1 MLDILGCCRCRLALT
16 KARCTASQTLMDVY
30 DTAGIRTT
38 CHSKLRVDN
47 VSREDSVVATKL
59 KVAGGVLIG

>member
-1 MLDILGCCRCRLALT
+1 
-16 KARCTASQTLMDVY
+16 MDVY